1 MTSTSTNY
9 TLWLRVYIYTYIYI
23 YIFVYV
29 CVYIYIYIYV
39 RTYIDILGSK
49 PPISSQLEP
58 QGLASMLK
66 TKKYAATDCK
76 ERAPESS
83 PEVSYRGYLYIVQ
96 DEVESSM
103 LPGALG
109 FQAPGNKPG

>member
-1 MTSTSTNY
+1 MY
-9 TLWLRVYIYTYIYI
+9 VYVYIYTY
-23 YIFVYV
+23 
-29 CVYIYIYIYV
+29 
-39 RTYIDILGSK
+39 TYIDILGSK

-58 QGLASMLK
+58 HGLDSMLK
-66 TKKYAATDCK
+66 TKKYAVTDCK

-83 PEVSYRGYLYIVQ
+83 PEVSYRGYLSIVQ
-96 DEVESSM
+96 AEVESSM